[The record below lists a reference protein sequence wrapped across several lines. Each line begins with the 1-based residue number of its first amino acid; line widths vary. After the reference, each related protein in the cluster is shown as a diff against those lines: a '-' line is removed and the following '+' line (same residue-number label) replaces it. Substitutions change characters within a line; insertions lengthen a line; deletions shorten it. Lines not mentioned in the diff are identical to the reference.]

1 MCMWDIIQSAWWIV
15 YYIDQDGEPRYLL
28 IKRLAVSKK
37 IERVA
42 PKGKVQPG
50 EPIEKAAIR
59 EVSEEAGIPINQL
72 KLKQQLGTTQLR
84 NVEHI
89 KGQMDKDVT
98 YFLMQF
104 SGDPLALGIT
114 EKEGYIGVYK
124 RATLNDVLGLI
135 YYNDI
140 RELIRKSYVF
150 IKQNQKNNNIKQQF
164 LQKLDL

>member
-1 MCMWDIIQSAWWIV
+1 MWDVIQSAWWIV
-15 YYIDQDGEPRYLL
+15 YYLEPNGEPRYLL

-42 PKGKVQPG
+42 PKGKVQQW
-50 EPIEKAAIR
+50 ESLQTAALR
-59 EVSEEAGIPINQL
+59 EVSEETGIPINQL

-84 NVEHI
+84 NVENI
-89 KGQMDKDVT
+89 KWQMDKDVT

-104 SGDPLALGIT
+104 GGDPSILNIT

-124 RATLNDVLGLI
+124 RATLSNVLGLI

-140 RELIRKSYVF
+140 RELIRKSYML
-150 IKQNQKNNNIKQQF
+150 IKQDQKNNNIKQQF
-164 LQKLDL
+164 LQKLE